1 MSKKNYNVVLNSQ
14 YCTIDT
20 STNQITNKNYYVD
33 WSAILPDKNFKLTF
47 SFVSEVNF
55 INLLTE
61 IPIIS
66 IDFLNM
72 ANITMCNQSSTSYQ
86 AISSNILGLVFPT
99 NIDTNAHHA
108 YFRADKS
115 FNPPIYLSRPRQNN
129 FNVQI
134 NDNNNPTGF
143 WLDDNTPADS
153 MSNYV
158 LILSFEECD

>member
-1 MSKKNYNVVLNSQ
+1 MSKNYNVVLNSN
-14 YCTIDT
+14 YCTFDT
-20 STNQITNKNYYVD
+20 SGNAVYNKNYYID
-33 WSAILPDKNFKLTF
+33 WSAILPDKKFKLTL
-47 SFVSEVNF
+47 SFDSEFNYVD
-55 INLLTE
+55 LLTK
-61 IPIIS
+61 IPIIT

-72 ANITMCNQSSTSYQ
+72 ANITTSNQSSNSYQ
-86 AISSNILGLVFPT
+86 AISSNVLGLVFPT

-134 NDNNNPTGF
+134 NDNNNPTGY
-143 WLDDNTPADS
+143 WLDDNTIPDS

-158 LILSFEECD
+158 LILSFEECE

>member
-1 MSKKNYNVVLNSQ
+1 MSKNYNVVLNSN
-14 YCTIDT
+14 YCTFDT
-20 STNQITNKNYYVD
+20 VGNAVYNKNYYID
-33 WSAILPDKNFKLTF
+33 WSAILPDKKFKLTF
-47 SFVSEVNF
+47 SFVSEVNYVD
-55 INLLTE
+55 LLTE

-72 ANITMCNQSSTSYQ
+72 ANIIRSNQSSISYQ

-115 FNPPIYLSRPRQNN
+115 FNPPIYLSRPNQNN
-129 FNVQI
+129 FNVKI
-134 NDNNNPTGF
+134 NDNNNPTGY
-143 WLDDNTPADS
+143 WLDDNTIPGS